1 MGGGELTYGLGVDL
15 GTSFVGGA
23 VGARGRSRPLV
34 LGQHSALT
42 PAVVRIAADGS
53 TRAGAGNDGA
63 DGEPRVARN
72 VKRRLGDPNSLVVAG
87 QPHSAVSL
95 LAVLLRSVVRS
106 ATEQEGEPPAHVAL
120 TYPAVW
126 GPYRREQFEEVARI
140 AGVGRA
146 SLVTE
151 PEAVALRHGA
161 HSGRRPGEL
170 VAVYDLGGGTFDS
183 AVVRVTDVG
192 AEVVGD
198 PEGLDWVGGIDFDEA
213 VLSWVDREL
222 DGAVTEL
229 GAGHVAAERRAALLR
244 LRRECVRVKEE
255 LSFEDSAT
263 LVATLPTRPGRP
275 VELRLTRAE
284 YEEMIRPSVEATVDT
299 LRRTI
304 ASAGV
309 EPVDLAGILLAGGS
323 SPTPLVSE
331 LLAAHFPCPLL
342 REPHPKLSV
351 ALGAALVA
359 GERTAPL
366 PAVLPAVLPDP
377 ETNPAQAPAAPGPAT
392 TTDDEEADMR
402 RWRMLAGVLGVA
414 GLVTG
419 LVAGLAA
426 GVGIGRSSAPEP
438 TVRAAAP
445 ATNPATAVQAVNTWV
460 QVVNVSSAK
469 CMATVVDGQ
478 SDWANGTLAPR
489 VVQRTCAGVPGEQW
503 RFEPGPDGT
512 YRIAGRDGLVW
523 TAAGPGGNG
532 PGDDGVLVVLRK
544 WTGALTQQW
553 TPVPVS
559 DGHEVVMVR
568 SSGKCLDVA
577 AASTRDGTE
586 VQQWACDETLGQS
599 FTRMPV

>member
-1 MGGGELTYGLGVDL
+1 MTYGLGVDL

-34 LGQHSALT
+34 LGRHSALT

-53 TRAGAGNDGA
+53 TRAGGEGTGP

-106 ATEQEGEPPAHVAL
+106 ATEQEGEAPAHVAL

-126 GPYRREQFEEVARI
+126 GPYRREQFQEVARI

-161 HSGRRPGEL
+161 HSGHRPGEL

-192 AEVVGD
+192 AEIVGD

-213 VLSWVDREL
+213 VLTWVDREL

-229 GAGHVAAERRAALLR
+229 GAGHVAAERQAALLR

-263 LVATLPTRPGRP
+263 LVAALPTRPGRP

-284 YEEMIRPSVEATVDT
+284 YEEMIRPSLEATVDT

-309 EPVDLAGILLAGGS
+309 EPGDLAGILLAGGS

-331 LLAAHFPCPLL
+331 LLAATFPCPLL

-359 GERTAPL
+359 GERTGP
-366 PAVLPAVLPDP
+366 
-377 ETNPAQAPAAPGPAT
+377 APAAPAVEQARAEPAPIT
-392 TTDDEEADMR
+392 DEEADMR
-402 RWRMLAGVLGVA
+402 RWRVLAGVLGVA

-419 LVAGLAA
+419 LVAG
-426 GVGIGRSSAPEP
+426 VGIGRSTAPEP
-438 TVRAAAP
+438 TVRAAATATNP
-445 ATNPATAVQAVNTWV
+445 ATNPATAVQAVGTWV
-460 QVVNVSSAK
+460 QVVNVNSAK
-469 CMATVVDGQ
+469 CMSTVVDGQ
-478 SDWANGTLAPR
+478 SDWVNGTLAPR
-489 VVQRTCAGVPGEQW
+489 VVQRSCSGVPGEQW
-503 RFEPGPDGT
+503 RFEPAPDGT

-523 TAAGPGGNG
+523 TAAGPGGDG

-559 DGHEVVMVR
+559 DGHEVIMVR

-577 AASTRDGTE
+577 AGSTRDGTE
-586 VQQWACDETLGQS
+586 VQQWSCDETLGQS